1 MRPGGWTL
9 PVLPMLLSLTTLS
22 EDTLLFRSNARFV
35 AVDVQVLSSNRPV
48 TGLTRDDFRVLD
60 NSQPQTMSTF
70 GRDDQELDI
79 ILLLDVSGS
88 TAGIQKLIRQT
99 AAQATSQLYFR
110 DRVGVIFFDSEPY
123 VIAPPSWDWQK
134 VYQQVVSRPQAREG
148 RTSTAQSSAL
158 PGILRNRRGLEHG
171 ERS

>member
-1 MRPGGWTL
+1 
-9 PVLPMLLSLTTLS
+9 
-22 EDTLLFRSNARFV
+22 
-35 AVDVQVLSSNRPV
+35 
-48 TGLTRDDFRVLD
+48 
-60 NSQPQTMSTF
+60 MSTF

-123 VIAPPSWDWQK
+123 VIAPPSWVGKRYINRLSPDHK
-134 VYQQVVSRPQAREG
+134 LG
-148 RTSTAQSSAL
+148 RDGHQR
-158 PGILRNRRGLEHG
+158 RNRR
-171 ERS
+171 RCPVS